1 MKNRNSQYKSL
12 KMIFIIFTFLFG
24 ALFGQSITAQT
35 GTTSSAAMEKL
46 ANWVGQWKGEGWSMD
61 ETQQRSTFTVEE
73 NIQLKVGGHAILA
86 EGIGKDKATGEVGF
100 ESLGVIYFDN
110 QLNHYQIKSFIADGN
125 MALTKATV
133 NDQGQF
139 IWQFDIPNGSI
150 RYTMTISGDTWNE
163 KGEYIMKGTG
173 QAFPILEMN
182 LTRVKK

>member
-1 MKNRNSQYKSL
+1 MKNRNSEYKSL
-12 KMIFIIFTFLFG
+12 KMLFIIVTFLFG
-24 ALFGQSITAQT
+24 ALFGQSVIAQT
-35 GTTSSAAMEKL
+35 GTTNKEAMQKL
-46 ANWVGQWKGEGWSMD
+46 SNWAGHWKGEGWSMD

-100 ESLGVIYFDN
+100 ESLGIIYFDN
-110 QLNHYQIKSFIADGN
+110 ELKHYQIKSLIADGN
-125 MALTKATV
+125 MALTKAMI

-163 KGEYIMKGTG
+163 KGEYIMKGSG